1 MKYVTIIIA
10 LTALC
15 FLACKNETKV
25 DNSPTEKTDINSVYI
40 KTVPIENVVEA
51 SQMNA
56 LGIIYSESEAKPS
69 FKTGGIIAKTYVKEG
84 DMVRQGQLL
93 ATLLMDEINA
103 QVQQAEEGL
112 IKTERDMNRLKKLLA
127 DSVATLEQYQ
137 NTKTAYEVAKRN
149 VEIARFNKNYSE
161 VRSPI
166 SGKVIK
172 HIMRT
177 GEVVGPGTPI
187 FAIMGVGNKDWIIKA
202 GLTDRDWA
210 RVNNDDKVEI
220 QLDAYPGQTFEGTV
234 KNKTS
239 VGGNTSGT
247 FDVEIRFINQPKNLA
262 AGLTAKII
270 ISTKSKDSFVVIPLE
285 SLVRSNGNKGTAF
298 TVENGKAKKLELTI
312 AKLLGDKVSISGG
325 LEGVNEIVTTGAMY
339 LEEGDKVIVQ

>member
-1 MKYVTIIIA
+1 MKYITIIIA
-10 LTALC
+10 ITALC
-15 FLACKNETKV
+15 FIACKNEVAVTN
-25 DNSPTEKTDINSVYI
+25 DASERTDINSVYI
-40 KTVPIENVVEA
+40 KTVPIENVVES
-51 SQMNA
+51 SQLTA

-69 FKTGGIIAKTYVKEG
+69 FKTGGVIAKTFVKEG

-112 IKTERDMNRLKKLLA
+112 IKTERDMNRLKNLFA

-187 FAIMGVGNKDWIIKA
+187 FAIMGVGNKDWVIKA

-210 RVNNDDKVEI
+210 RVSNGDKVDI
-220 QLDAYPGQTFEGTV
+220 QLDAYPGQTFGGTIT
-234 KNKTS
+234 NKTS
-239 VGGNTSGT
+239 VGGNASGT
-247 FDVEIRFINQPKNLA
+247 FDVEIRFKNQPKNLA
-262 AGLTAKII
+262 AGLTTKLAISAKQ
-270 ISTKSKDSFVVIPLE
+270 KDSYVVIPLE
-285 SLVRSNGNKGTAF
+285 SLVRSNGNRGTAF

-312 AKLLGDKVSISGG
+312 AKLLGEKVSISGG
-325 LEGVNEIVTTGAMY
+325 LEGVKEIVTTGAMY
-339 LEEGDKVIVQ
+339 LEDGDKVIVQ